1 MYEVTATIFIT
12 VKKRFVR
19 PIVEHAEVVRQSN
32 ATSVERK
39 KTSLRQLAPCSF
51 FEQLPHSGSFKT
63 MERGA
68 CFCQMV

>member
-12 VKKRFVR
+12 VKKGFVR

-32 ATSVERK
+32 ATSAE
-39 KTSLRQLAPCSF
+39 KTLLRQLAPCSF